1 VGFFVLE
8 FLPHSYPLV
17 HSLVHSGIEVSTES
31 VARDRLL
38 FEVLGSGD
46 GQLSPDNN
54 AAENAIR
61 PFVID
66 RKNWLF
72 SGTQEGT
79 EASALFYSL
88 IETAVGTAK
97 ANGLESYKYLCYL
110 FEKLSLAMSEDDS
123 GKLLPQNPNP
133 TPTWISGGW

>member
-17 HSLVHSGIEVSTES
+17 HSLVHSGPES
-31 VARDRLL
+31 EHRISGQRQAAL
-38 FEVLGSGD
+38 EVLGSAD

-54 AAENAIR
+54 AAENAIL

-88 IETAVGTAK
+88 IETAAGTAK
-97 ANGLESYKYLCYL
+97 ANGLEPYKYLCYL
-110 FEKLSLAMSEDDS
+110 FEKLSLAMSEDDY